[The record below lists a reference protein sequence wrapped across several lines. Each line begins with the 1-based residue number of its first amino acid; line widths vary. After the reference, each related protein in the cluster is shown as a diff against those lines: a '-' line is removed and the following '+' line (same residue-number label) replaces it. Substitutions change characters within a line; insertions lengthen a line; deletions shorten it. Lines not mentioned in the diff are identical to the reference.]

1 MENVFIAILCI
12 ALLIFAAMT
21 VVQSTLNSQDTVAT
35 AWKEMESTSGEI
47 ARTNISSLG
56 AETSDG
62 ITINLTLENAGE
74 TKLEDFDEWDMILQ
88 YYDTSD
94 NYLVKRL
101 TYNSGTPSNNEWTVE
116 GIYLNAGSSTSEAFD
131 PGIFNPDEEMVIE
144 MKVNPAMG
152 TPNANMA
159 KVATSNGVS
168 STTIFTR

>member
-1 MENVFIAILCI
+1 MENIFIAILCV
-12 ALLIFAAMT
+12 ALMIFAAMT
-21 VVQSTLNSQDTVAT
+21 VAQSTLGSQDSVAT

-62 ITINLTLENAGE
+62 VTISLTLENAGE
-74 TKLEDFDEWDMILQ
+74 TQLEDFDEWDVILQ

-101 TYNSGTPSNNEWTVE
+101 TYNSGTPSDNEWIVE
-116 GIYLNAGSSTSEAFD
+116 GIYLNSGSSVSEAFD

-144 MKVNPAMG
+144 IKVNPTVG
-152 TPNANMA
+152 TPNANMV
-159 KVATSNGVS
+159 KVAAANGVS
-168 STTIFTR
+168 ATAIFTR